1 MPFSLLS
8 YLYTCM
14 HFIIRILTLLFLSVS
29 FNGLAQN
36 GILKGK
42 IIGEN
47 GKPLSDVQIYFESNP
62 QKGTTTDLSGKYEI
76 NVPSGKKWTLIFSHT
91 SYSQQKLSITLSENE
106 IRILDLAMTGIEL
119 DTAEVTSERI
129 FNLDALPKID
139 VNQIPNTTGVE
150 GAIKLFGLGV
160 TSNNEMSSTYNVRGG
175 NFDENLI
182 YVNDIEI
189 YRPMLVR
196 SGQQEGLSFINP
208 DLVENIFFSSGGF
221 EAKYGDKLSS
231 VLDIRYREPDSAAG
245 TVSASLLGTS
255 LHLEGRSKSKR
266 FDYLSGFRYR
276 SNSYV
281 LNGLNT
287 QGNYK
292 PFFADG
298 QILMNFH
305 VTDEWKISLLG
316 HFSRNKYHFIPESR
330 ETDFG
335 SINEALR
342 LTVYF
347 DGQEINEFNTS
358 LAAFTSEW
366 KPDKKN
372 TYKWISSVF
381 KSNEDE
387 SYDVLGQFR
396 LEELERD
403 LGSDDFGEVAFLR
416 GVGSYLNHARNR
428 LDVFV
433 YNSRFL
439 AEHEINDKNKITWG
453 LKYQGEIIRDTM
465 SEWQMIDS
473 AGFSIPQSNDEVI
486 RLNEPIKSSAELF
499 THRAE
504 GFVQHDWK
512 ITDEK
517 MIDYHDSI
525 IPRWKELNISSG
537 VRINHWT
544 LNGQTVFSP
553 RIRINYLPGWLKFK
567 DDKIQRRNIILR
579 AAGGVY
585 YQPPFY
591 RELRDLAGN
600 HNYDLKA
607 QRSIHFILGGD
618 VYFKMWGRVFMY
630 TTELY
635 YKHLSDII
643 PYEIDNVRLRY
654 YANNNAKGY
663 STGID
668 MRING
673 EFIKGIQ
680 SFATLSVL
688 KTAEDILD
696 DSYEERYNSAGEVI
710 VPGITLDNVAV
721 DSATFYPGY
730 IPRPADQR
738 VNFTIFFQ
746 DEMPRWPEYKVH
758 LSFIFGSGLPFGPP
772 SYDRYKDILRMPPYR
787 RVDIGFSRQF
797 LTHKEKLKENS
808 KLKKLSDLWLSV
820 EVFNLLGIDN
830 TISYLWIEDSQGLQY
845 AVPNYLTSRRINIK
859 LMVKF

>member
-1 MPFSLLS
+1 MFQIKNLLV
-8 YLYTCM
+8 L
-14 HFIIRILTLLFLSVS
+14 LLLFVS
-29 FNGLAQN
+29 LHGFSQN
-36 GILKGK
+36 AILKGK
-42 IIGEN
+42 VTGEN
-47 GKPLSDVQIYFESNP
+47 GKGLSDVQIYLESNS
-62 QKGTTTDLSGKYEI
+62 QKGTTSDTYGQYELTI
-76 NVPSGKKWTLIFSHT
+76 PANKKLIIVFSHA
-91 SYSQQKLSITLSENE
+91 SFSPQKLSISLTENE
-106 IRILDLAMTGIEL
+106 VKVFDLLMASIEL

-129 FNLDALPKID
+129 FTIDALPNID
-139 VNQIPNTTGVE
+139 VTQIPNTTGVE

-208 DLVENIFFSSGGF
+208 DLVESIQFSSGGF
-221 EAKYGDKLSS
+221 EARYGDKLSS
-231 VLDIRYREPDSAAG
+231 VLDIRYREPDSSAG
-245 TVSASLLGTS
+245 TVSASLLGTT
-255 LHLEGRSKSKR
+255 LHFEGESKNQR
-266 FDYLSGFRYR
+266 FNYISGFRYR
-276 SNSYV
+276 SNAYV

-287 QGNYK
+287 QGDYK

-298 QILMNFH
+298 QVLMNFY
-305 VTDEWKISLLG
+305 VTEDWKISVLT
-316 HFSRNKYHFIPESR
+316 HFSRNKYNFIPESR

-342 LTVYF
+342 LTVFF

-358 LAAFTSEW
+358 LAAITSEW
-366 KPDKKN
+366 KPNKK
-372 TYKWISSVF
+372 TVYKWISSVF

-387 SYDVLGQFR
+387 SYDIMGQFR

-403 LGSDDFGEVAFLR
+403 LGSDNFGEVAFLR
-416 GVGSYLNHARNR
+416 GVGTYLNHARNR
-428 LDVFV
+428 LDVLV

-439 AEHEINDKNKITWG
+439 AVHQINKGNKITWG
-453 LKYQGEIIRDTM
+453 VKYQGEIIRDTV

-473 AGFSIPQSNDEVI
+473 AGFSIPQSGNDEVI

-504 GFVQHDWK
+504 GFIQHDWK
-512 ITDEK
+512 IAKET
-517 MIDYHDSI
+517 MVNYHDTI
-525 IPRWKELNISSG
+525 LPRWKELNISSG
-537 VRINHWT
+537 IRGNYWS
-544 LNGQTVFSP
+544 LNGQTVVSP
-553 RIRINYLPGWLKFK
+553 RVRITYLPGWLKYK
-567 DDKIQRRNIILR
+567 NGKVERRNIILR
-579 AAGGVY
+579 AATGVY

-591 RELRDLAGN
+591 RELRDLSGTR
-600 HNYDLKA
+600 NYDLKA

-618 VYFKMWGRVFMY
+618 VYFKMWDRVFMY

-635 YKHLSDII
+635 YKHLTSIV

-654 YANNNAKGY
+654 YANNGAKGY

-668 MRING
+668 MRVNG

-680 SFATLSVL
+680 SFATLSIL
-688 KTAEDILD
+688 KTAENIDND
-696 DSYEERYNSAGEVI
+696 AYQVNYNSDGEVV
-710 VPGITLDNVAV
+710 VPGITQNDVV
-721 DSATFYPGY
+721 TSTETIEPGY

-746 DEMPRWPEYKVH
+746 DEMPKWPEYKVH

-772 SYDRYKDILRMPPYR
+772 SYERYKDILRMPPYR

-808 KLKKLSDLWLSV
+808 KLKKLSDLWISL

-845 AVPNYLTSRRINIK
+845 AVPNYLTSRRINLK

>member
-1 MPFSLLS
+1 
-8 YLYTCM
+8 M
-14 HFIIRILTLLFLSVS
+14 HFIQRLFVLFFTLVS

-36 GILKGK
+36 AVLKGK
-42 IIGEN
+42 ITEEN
-47 GKPLSDVQIYFESNP
+47 GKSLPDVQIYFESNP
-62 QKGTTTDLSGKYEI
+62 QKGTTTDENGQYEFTI
-76 NVPSGKKWTLIFSHT
+76 PSGKKWIIVFSHA
-91 SYSQQKLSITLSENE
+91 SFSQQKLSILLNENE
-106 IRILDLAMTGIEL
+106 AKVFDLTMSSIEL
-119 DTAEVTSERI
+119 DTAEVTSQRI
-129 FNLDALPKID
+129 FNLDALPKIN
-139 VNQIPNTTGVE
+139 VGQIPNTTGVE

-208 DLVENIFFSSGGF
+208 DLVENILFSSGGF

-231 VLDIRYREPDSAAG
+231 VLDITYREPDSAAG
-245 TVSASLLGTS
+245 TVTASLLGTS
-255 LHLEGRSKSKR
+255 LHLEGISKKKR
-266 FDYLSGFRYR
+266 FNYLSGFRYR
-276 SNSYV
+276 SNSY
-281 LNGLNT
+281 LLSGLNT

-298 QILMNFH
+298 QILMNFY
-305 VTDEWKISLLG
+305 VTDEWKISFLG

-342 LTVYF
+342 LTVF
-347 DGQEINEFNTS
+347 FEGQEINEFNTS
-358 LAAFTSEW
+358 LAAITSEW
-366 KPDKKN
+366 TPNKK
-372 TYKWISSVF
+372 TVYKWISSIF

-428 LDVFV
+428 LDVLV

-439 AEHEINDKNKITWG
+439 ATHKINDGNKITWG

-473 AGFSIPQSNDEVI
+473 AGFSIPQSQDEVI
-486 RLNEPIKSSAELF
+486 RLNEPIKSSAQLF

-504 GFVQHDWK
+504 GFIQHDWK

-517 MIDYHDSI
+517 MVDFHDTI

-537 VRINHWT
+537 MRVNHWT

-553 RIRINYLPGWLKFK
+553 RLRITYLPGWLKFK
-567 DDKIQRRNIILR
+567 NGKTERRNIILR
-579 AAGGVY
+579 AATGIY

-618 VYFKMWGRVFMY
+618 VYFKMWNRVFMY
-630 TTELY
+630 TTEIY

-654 YANNNAKGY
+654 YATNSAKGY

-680 SFATLSVL
+680 SFATLSIL
-688 KTAEDILD
+688 KTAENIDN
-696 DSYEERYNSAGEVI
+696 DSYQVNYNSDGEVV
-710 VPGITLDNVAV
+710 VPGITQNDVV
-721 DSATFYPGY
+721 TSTETIEPGY

-746 DEMPRWPEYKVH
+746 DEMPKWPEYKVH

-808 KLKKLSDLWLSV
+808 KLKKLSDLWVSL

-830 TISYLWIEDSQGLQY
+830 TISYIWIEDSQGLQY
-845 AVPNYLTSRRINIK
+845 AVPNYLTSRRINLK
-859 LMVKF
+859 LMMKF

>member
-1 MPFSLLS
+1 M
-8 YLYTCM
+8 Y
-14 HFIIRILTLLFLSVS
+14 FIKNLLFITFLFASIH
-29 FNGLAQN
+29 GLAQN
-36 GILKGK
+36 AVLKGK
-42 IIGEN
+42 ITAEN
-47 GKPLSDVQIYFESNP
+47 GKPLSDVQIYLESNN
-62 QKGTTTDLSGKYEI
+62 QKGTTSDQNGRYELTI
-76 NVPSGKKWTLIFSHT
+76 PANKKLNIIYSHT
-91 SYSQQKLSITLSENE
+91 SFAPQTLTISLIEGE
-106 IRILDLAMTGIEL
+106 TKIFDLLMAGIEL
-119 DTAEVTSERI
+119 DTAEVIEKRI
-129 FNLDALPKID
+129 FTLDALPKIN

-208 DLVENIFFSSGGF
+208 DLVESIQFSSGGF
-221 EAKYGDKLSS
+221 EARYGDKLSS
-231 VLDIRYREPDSAAG
+231 VLDIRYREPDSSAG
-245 TVSASLLGTS
+245 TVSASLLGTT
-255 LHLEGRSKSKR
+255 LHFEGESKGHR
-266 FDYLSGFRYR
+266 FNYLTGFRYR
-276 SNSYV
+276 SNAYV

-298 QILMNFH
+298 QALLNFH
-305 VTDEWKISLLG
+305 VSDEWKISVLA
-316 HFSRNKYHFIPESR
+316 HFSRNKYNFVPESR

-342 LTVYF
+342 LTVF
-347 DGQEINEFNTS
+347 FEGQELNEFNTA
-358 LAAFTSEW
+358 LGAITSEW
-366 KPDKKN
+366 KPNKKTN
-372 TYKWISSVF
+372 YKWISSVF
-381 KSNEDE
+381 NSNEDE
-387 SYDVLGQFR
+387 SYDILGQFR

-403 LGSDDFGEVAFLR
+403 LGSENFGEVAFLR

-428 LDVFV
+428 LDVLV

-439 AEHEINDKNKITWG
+439 AEHKINDANKITWG
-453 LKYQGEIIRDTM
+453 IKYQGEIIQDTV

-473 AGFSIPQSNDEVI
+473 AGFSIPQSGYEEII
-486 RLNEPIKSSAELF
+486 RLIEPIKSSSELF
-499 THRAE
+499 THRGE

-512 ITDEK
+512 ISKETLEN
-517 MIDYHDSI
+517 YHDTI

-537 VRINHWT
+537 IRANYWS

-553 RIRINYLPGWLKFK
+553 RVRITYLPGWLKFK
-567 DDKIQRRNIILR
+567 NGKVERRNIILR
-579 AAGGVY
+579 AATGVY

-591 RELRDLAGN
+591 REMRDLSGN

-630 TTELY
+630 TTEMY
-635 YKHLSDII
+635 FKHLTNIV

-654 YANNNAKGY
+654 YATNSAKGY
-663 STGID
+663 SAGLD

-680 SFATLSVL
+680 SFATLSIL
-688 KTAEDILD
+688 KTAENIDND
-696 DSYEERYNSAGEVI
+696 AYQVNYNSDGDVV
-710 VPGITLDNVAV
+710 VPGITQNNTVV
-721 DSATFYPGY
+721 SSEIIEPGY

-738 VNFTIFFQ
+738 VNFTILFQ
-746 DEMPRWPEYKVH
+746 DEMPKWPEYKVH

-772 SYDRYKDILRMPPYR
+772 SYERYKDILRMPPYR

-808 KLKKLSDLWLSV
+808 KLKKLSDLWISL

-845 AVPNYLTSRRINIK
+845 AVPNYLTSRRINLK